1 MTHIHRE
8 FLKDKKHIHF
18 IGIGGSGMFPLVQIL
33 HGMGYYITG
42 SDNNPATPSTLS
54 GRSLASRL
62 PSASA
67 PRTSRVQ
74 T

>member
-33 HGMGYYITG
+33 HGMGY
-42 SDNNPATPSTLS
+42 LS
-54 GRSLASRL
+54 LIHI
-62 PSASA
+62 
-67 PRTSRVQ
+67 
-74 T
+74 